1 MNGQT
6 RESKHRIAVLED
18 EDVETLVA
26 FCEFAYTG
34 DYRVPEDKE
43 SGYDGVVRSG
53 SVSSLAPSYRSAGS
67 GQLGDRVSDGEKGIE
82 NKPAEKNSAPEQ
94 VHEADKWET
103 AGQNAAS
110 EDRVQDSGSP
120 TVDMNEIPPMAAP
133 EEDDTAQFG
142 EETVSFKPKR
152 TKKNKKR
159 QSKRAE
165 SGDAPV
171 DAVTLS
177 LTPPF
182 SPLQKPE
189 TEFDSAGVTEAA
201 DEVDTGPDVPPT
213 ATDEWDQPS
222 PPSPGAPTLEPPQS
236 DAEERIED
244 SEYPVEVAG
253 EEEIIDTSFARQQ
266 FCCPH
271 DTGASLWEEFTAL
284 NYDDDHVVDKVK
296 APNTPHRLSSTELPC
311 LSFHA
316 KIYIFATRYLVPV
329 LAQLCLRKL
338 HGALLSL
345 SFPDPD
351 LDDNGREW
359 LTTTKARAVLDLLH
373 YTYSK
378 TTRLEPISPT
388 SATQLRDNELRKL
401 VAHYAACKVKD
412 LAEYCP
418 PESMVCSPSTRAAD
432 GSSQETDI
440 GGMSNR
446 SLRGLLDST
455 TELASDI
462 VYLMMSTK

>member
-1 MNGQT
+1 MNGPT

-34 DYRVPEDKE
+34 DYRVPENRE
-43 SGYDGVVRSG
+43 REYDGVERSG
-53 SVSSLAPSYRSAGS
+53 SFSSLAPSYRSAGS
-67 GQLGDRVSDGEKGIE
+67 GHLGEMVSDGDKGVGEKPVE
-82 NKPAEKNSAPEQ
+82 ANPAPEQ
-94 VHEADKWET
+94 FHEADEWET
-103 AGQNAAS
+103 AGHDVTS

-120 TVDMNEIPPMAAP
+120 TVDMNENPPIATP
-133 EEDDTAQFG
+133 EEDDPGHFA
-142 EETVSFKPKR
+142 EETVPSKPKR
-152 TKKNKKR
+152 TKKNRKR
-159 QSKRAE
+159 QNNRTGP
-165 SGDAPV
+165 GDVPV
-171 DAVTLS
+171 DAVALS

-182 SPLQKPE
+182 SPLQKPAP
-189 TEFDSAGVTEAA
+189 EFDSAGGTEAA
-201 DEVDTGPDVPPT
+201 DEVDTGPDAPAA

-222 PPSPGAPTLEPPQS
+222 PPSPGAPNPGPTQS
-236 DAEERIED
+236 DAEKRIED
-244 SEYPVEVAG
+244 SEYPVEEPV

-266 FCCPH
+266 FCCRH
-271 DTGASLWEEFTAL
+271 DTGASLWEEFSAL
-284 NYDDDHVVDKVK
+284 NYDDDHVADKVK
-296 APNTPHRLSSTELPC
+296 PPSTRRRSSSLDLPC

-345 SFPDPD
+345 SFPDAD
-351 LDDNGREW
+351 LDNGKEW
-359 LTTTKARAVLDLLH
+359 LNTAKARAVLDLLH

-401 VAHYAACKVKD
+401 VTHYAACKVKD

-418 PESMVCSPSTRAAD
+418 PESMIGSPSIRAAD
-432 GSSQETDI
+432 GSSQGEDI
-440 GGMSNR
+440 GSISSR

-455 TELASDI
+455 TELASDL